1 MKIHWHSTFF
11 IRIWLDILFV
21 IHNKENRGKF
31 VTTLHT
37 DTILLQFFVLE
48 YTFYCMPVSRSK
60 KESSVLL
67 PPLETSFSTY
77 GRQRFVTCIL
87 NLTVCKELLKQLSL
101 AIFFS
106 SCNLIAS
113 QQKSFLYIKTLI
125 TINHI
130 LVLLYKIQ
138 LSHLMIL
145 MNLKYFFSECD
156 CNQEIVIRSGKTLCV
171 LVGSSLQVLHYNV
184 HINRT

>member
-1 MKIHWHSTFF
+1 MHASEPFQEGIQCFITTPGNKLLHIRTSKICNMYIKFDCLQRTF
-11 IRIWLDILFV
+11 
-21 IHNKENRGKF
+21 K
-31 VTTLHT
+31 
-37 DTILLQFFVLE
+37 
-48 YTFYCMPVSRSK
+48 
-60 KESSVLL
+60 
-67 PPLETSFSTY
+67 
-77 GRQRFVTCIL
+77 
-87 NLTVCKELLKQLSL
+87 
-101 AIFFS
+101 AIIFGNFFS